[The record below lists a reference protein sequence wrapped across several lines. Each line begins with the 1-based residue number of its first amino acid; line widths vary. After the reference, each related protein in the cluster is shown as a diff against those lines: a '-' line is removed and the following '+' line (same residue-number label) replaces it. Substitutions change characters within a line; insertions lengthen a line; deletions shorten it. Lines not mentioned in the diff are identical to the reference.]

1 MRCLNCGNELPDG
14 AQFCGNCGMP
24 AGGVPAGSRITGNH
38 PGSAPGGGAPD
49 GMPGAGA
56 SGRNDY
62 GGYPGGGYIT
72 PSVQEKKVR
81 KDWQIL
87 FMIVVLCI
95 AAGAVGFAIKT
106 RKQPEKEELLAAG
119 QRETES
125 LSVEQESPTERVRDT
140 ESETETET
148 ESETESETMTE
159 AEEIYD
165 AAEGGIH
172 RYEYFVD
179 DCTWNEAF
187 EKAQGSGG
195 YLARINTPE
204 EYEHI
209 LSEIEEQ
216 GYENI
221 QFRIGGRREADSSGY
236 FWVDDDNQLYGERIN
251 SPEYWADTEWMQGE
265 PSYTDG
271 QNEEEYI
278 DICYYSKEK
287 RWVWNDVPDDIIAV
301 VPYYSG
307 KIGYI
312 VEYEEE

>member
-24 AGGVPAGSRITGNH
+24 AGRIPAGSRITGNH
-38 PGSAPGGGAPD
+38 PGD
-49 GMPGAGA
+49 GT
-56 SGRNDY
+56 SGRNAYD
-62 GGYPGGGYIT
+62 GYPGSGCISPSEQGKRGRKDGYI
-72 PSVQEKKVR
+72 
-81 KDWQIL
+81 IL
-87 FMIVVLCI
+87 MIVILCI
-95 AAGAVGFAIKT
+95 AAGVVGFAIKT
-106 RKQPEKEELLAAG
+106 RKQPEKEGLPAAG

-125 LSVEQESPTERVRDT
+125 SSVEQESPTEGVRET

-159 AEEIYD
+159 TEEIYD

-187 EKAQGSGG
+187 EKAQESGG
-195 YLARINTPE
+195 YLVRINTPE

-209 LSEIEEQ
+209 LSEIEEH

-236 FWVDDDNQLYGERIN
+236 FWVDEDNHLYGGRIN
-251 SPEYWADTEWMQGE
+251 SPEYWADAEWMQGE

-271 QNEEEYI
+271 KNEEEYI

-301 VPYYSG
+301 VPYYRG

-312 VEYEEE
+312 VEYEER

>member
-1 MRCLNCGNELPDG
+1 MRCLNCGNALPDG
-14 AQFCGNCGMP
+14 ARFCGNCGTPVGGTP
-24 AGGVPAGSRITGNH
+24 ADG
-38 PGSAPGGGAPD
+38 APGRIPGN
-49 GMPGAGA
+49 GMA
-56 SGRNDY
+56 GRNAY
-62 GGYPGGGYIT
+62 GGYPGDGYT
-72 PSVQEKKVR
+72 APPVQGKKGR
-81 KDWQIL
+81 KDLMVI
-87 FMIVVLCI
+87 FMIIVLCI
-95 AAGAVGFAIKT
+95 AAGAVGMVIKT
-106 RKQPEKEELLAAG
+106 QKRPEKEEILAAG
-119 QRETES
+119 QRETGNS
-125 LSVEQESPTERVRDT
+125 SVGQESSAEEVRGTESEAESET
-140 ESETETET
+140 ESETEIET

-159 AEEIYD
+159 TEEIYD
-165 AAEGGIH
+165 AAEGGVH

-187 EKAQGSGG
+187 EKAQESGG
-195 YLARINTPE
+195 YLAHINTLE

-209 LSEIEEQ
+209 LSEIEGQ

-236 FWVDDDNQLYGERIN
+236 FWVDEDNRLYGERIN
-251 SPEYWADTEWMQGE
+251 SPEYWADAEWMQGE

-307 KIGYI
+307 KVGYI
-312 VEYEEE
+312 VEYEER